1 MTPDWTYI
9 PCPNPQIA
17 YSLKPKINSTSPLT
31 KRKTVTILVL
41 NAFCRRFITGGDRA
55 PSRYIAQ
62 CAVCTVFTI
71 RNTFA
76 HIVFRLSDW
85 YHRVSLNRFNHIQ
98 ENYDQMVL
106 GRKPYS
112 YIFLEK
118 CFPVKCT
125 LCQYAEFEGSTCST
139 SENHLLIATLIK
151 VLFLSVLSR
160 NR

>member
-1 MTPDWTYI
+1 M
-9 PCPNPQIA
+9 
-17 YSLKPKINSTSPLT
+17 PLPG
-31 KRKTVTILVL
+31 ILHNVL
-41 NAFCRRFITGGDRA
+41 F
-55 PSRYIAQ
+55 
-62 CAVCTVFTI
+62 VHTI

-112 YIFLEK
+112 YIFLVK

-125 LCQYAEFEGSTCST
+125 LCQYAEFEGSTCSP
-139 SENHLLIATLIK
+139 SEIHLLIANLINVPFPSVGRGQRLWLWVFERHRWEPRLCDQPRVWARNPPGGTIIFSLLMK
-151 VLFLSVLSR
+151 RFHFLDFNALIFCV
-160 NR
+160 